1 LTPRATRLD
10 DPPTLLLDGVSGG
23 CTAVDVAAEL
33 RRSISRIC
41 GIPADAV
48 TDDATLGDLGFD
60 SLAAAEVLTD
70 IEIRLDR
77 ELPVDGL
84 RRLTEA
90 RTVGDVVVLLRDQL
104 ARPAG

>member
-1 LTPRATRLD
+1 MNM
-10 DPPTLLLDGVSGG
+10 
-23 CTAVDVAAEL
+23 AAEL

-41 GIPADAV
+41 GVPAEAI
-48 TDDATLGDLGFD
+48 TDEATLQDLGFD

-70 IEIRLDR
+70 IEIRVGR

-90 RTVGDVVVLLRDQL
+90 RTVADVVALLEDQL
-104 ARPAG
+104 VRPTG

>member
-1 LTPRATRLD
+1 MNM
-10 DPPTLLLDGVSGG
+10 
-23 CTAVDVAAEL
+23 AAEL

-41 GIPADAV
+41 GVPAEAI
-48 TDDATLGDLGFD
+48 TDEATLQDLGFD

-70 IEIRLDR
+70 IEIRVGR

-90 RTVGDVVVLLRDQL
+90 RTVGDVVALLEDQL
-104 ARPAG
+104 VRPTG

>member
-1 LTPRATRLD
+1 M
-10 DPPTLLLDGVSGG
+10 
-23 CTAVDVAAEL
+23 DVAAEL

-41 GIPADAV
+41 GVPAETI

-70 IEIRLDR
+70 IEIRMGR

-84 RRLTEA
+84 RRLTDA
-90 RTVGDVVVLLRDQL
+90 RTVGDVVALLQDQL

>member
-1 LTPRATRLD
+1 
-10 DPPTLLLDGVSGG
+10 
-23 CTAVDVAAEL
+23 VDVAAEL

-41 GIPADAV
+41 GVPAETI

-70 IEIRLDR
+70 IEIRMGR

-84 RRLTEA
+84 RRLTDA
-90 RTVGDVVVLLRDQL
+90 RTVRDVVALLQDQL